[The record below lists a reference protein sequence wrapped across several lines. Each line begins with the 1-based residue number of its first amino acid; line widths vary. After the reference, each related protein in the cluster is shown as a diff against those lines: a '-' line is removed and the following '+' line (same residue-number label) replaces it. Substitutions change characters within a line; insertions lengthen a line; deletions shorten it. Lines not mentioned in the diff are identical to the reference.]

1 MAQKLM
7 KGNKEAGKGLYK
19 LYKSKPEVVEK
30 MGYKMVMGMKE
41 IDSPSSFSSKQSEVM
56 QMAPLGPMLN
66 THDENGVQPIDTG
79 VFRVVDET
87 SDAFVGQQGGQK
99 GIFTNTTTT
108 LERGTEGT
116 DPVTTKRKRPL
127 AVEFGEKCGTKSNPK
142 ATSYV
147 SDIDGETRPC
157 KWTADEDFD
166 PESEFET
173 ITTGGT
179 EGDLEQKQ
187 ETETTFQA
195 APTRDV
201 LDNFEARQ
209 AQRNIGQSF
218 RKAKRAAIQKERANL
233 RKDIKGSDLTKEE
246 RKAKRKAFRD
256 RKREI
261 KANAKDYA
269 ALGKMTVA
277 QDVLNQTLGGRTQ
290 SQTRTEE
297 GIVTKKDKDGKE
309 KIVGFQEE
317 NLVTLMRPMQFRKK
331 Y

>member
-66 THDENGVQPIDTG
+66 THDENGVNPVDTSG
-79 VFRVVDET
+79 FQVVDQI
-87 SDAFVGQQGGQK
+87 SDAYVGQQGGVQ
-99 GIFTNTTTT
+99 GIFTDLNTT
-108 LERGTEGT
+108 LEKRTEGT
-116 DPVTTKRKRPL
+116 EAGSGDPSVLPPSTEAFNNP
-127 AVEFGEKCGTKSNPK
+127 AVPGQTYQEFIDAPCGSPGKPFTNPMCKDEKP
-142 ATSYV
+142 
-147 SDIDGETRPC
+147 P
-157 KWTADEDFD
+157 
-166 PESEFET
+166 
-173 ITTGGT
+173 T
-179 EGDLEQKQ
+179 EGSLEQKQ
-187 ETETTFQA
+187 ETERTFQA

-201 LDNFEARQ
+201 LSNFEARQ
-209 AQRNIGQSF
+209 AQRNVGQAF
-218 RKAKRAAIQKERANL
+218 RKAKRSAIQEERANL

-261 KANAKDYA
+261 KANAKKYA
-269 ALGKMTVA
+269 ALGKRQVA

-290 SQTRTEE
+290 SQTRSEN
-297 GIVTKKDKDGKE
+297 VKYDADGKPIGFEE
-309 KIVGFQEE
+309 K
-317 NLVTLMRPMQFRKK
+317 NLVTLMKPMQFRKK

>member
-1 MAQKLM
+1 MGKLVN
-7 KGNKEAGKGLYK
+7 KEGKEAGKGLYK
-19 LYKSKPEVVEK
+19 LHKEKPKLVEEK
-30 MGYKMVMGMKE
+30 MGYTMQMGMKE
-41 IDSPSSFSSKQSEVM
+41 TDSPTSFSTNQSKVI

-66 THDENGVQPIDTG
+66 THDANGVNPIDTSG
-79 VFRVVDET
+79 FQVIDQT
-87 SDAFVGQQGGQK
+87 SDAYVGQQGGVQ
-99 GIFTNTTTT
+99 GIFTDVNTT

-127 AVEFGEKCGTKSNPK
+127 ATEFGEKCGTKSNPK

-147 SDIDGETRPC
+147 SDIDGKTRPC
-157 KWTADEDFD
+157 KWTAEEDFD

-209 AQRNIGQSF
+209 AQRNVGQAF
-218 RKAKRAAIQKERANL
+218 RKAKRATIQEERANL
-233 RKDIKGSDLTKEE
+233 RKDIKGSDLTRKE
-246 RKAKRKAFRD
+246 RKDKRKAFRD

-261 KANAKDYA
+261 KANAKKYA
-269 ALGKMTVA
+269 ALGKRQVA
-277 QDVLNQTLGGRTQ
+277 QDILNQTIGGRTQ
-290 SQTRTEE
+290 SQTRSENVKYDSDGKPVGFE
-297 GIVTKKDKDGKE
+297 DKD
-309 KIVGFQEE
+309 
-317 NLVTLMRPMQFRKK
+317 LVMLMKPMQFRKK

>member
-30 MGYKMVMGMKE
+30 MGYTMQMGMKE

-66 THDENGVQPIDTG
+66 TPDENGVKPVDTSG
-79 VFRVVDET
+79 FSVVDQT
-87 SDAFVGQQGGQK
+87 SEAYVGQQGGVQ
-99 GIFTNTTTT
+99 GIFTDVNTT

-116 DPVTTKRKRPL
+116 EAGSGDPSVLPPSTDAFNNP
-127 AVEFGEKCGTKSNPK
+127 AVPGQTYQEFIDAPCGSPGKPFTNPMCRNEKPPT
-142 ATSYV
+142 
-147 SDIDGETRPC
+147 
-157 KWTADEDFD
+157 ED
-166 PESEFET
+166 S
-173 ITTGGT
+173 
-179 EGDLEQKQ
+179 LEQKQ

-209 AQRNIGQSF
+209 AQRNVGQAF
-218 RKAKRAAIQKERANL
+218 RKAKRATIREERANL
-233 RKDIKGSDLTKEE
+233 RKEMGLLDKDAPNYKEE
-246 RKAKRKAFRD
+246 RKKKRKAFRD

-261 KANAKDYA
+261 KANAKKYA
-269 ALGKMTVA
+269 ALGKRQVA
-277 QDVLNQTLGGRTQ
+277 QDILNQTIGGRTQ
-290 SQTRTEE
+290 SQTRSENVKYDSDGKPVGFE
-297 GIVTKKDKDGKE
+297 DKD
-309 KIVGFQEE
+309 
-317 NLVTLMRPMQFRKK
+317 LVMLMKPMQFRKK